1 MRLDVMTFLPALITS
16 LERPEV
22 GSWRISV
29 TPWVL
34 NILVNNFIPTYTLPN
49 KKVKPQTSELNYS
62 ECIMRTG
69 TAVFWVAMITNPH
82 LNSKIEVMMAL
93 APAASVANVKS
104 FVRLSA
110 AFVDPI
116 EVQNYEPKF
125 NRNLLYL
132 LSLSYF
138 PSSS

>member
-1 MRLDVMTFLPALITS
+1 
-16 LERPEV
+16 
-22 GSWRISV
+22 
-29 TPWVL
+29 
-34 NILVNNFIPTYTLPN
+34 
-49 KKVKPQTSELNYS
+49 
-62 ECIMRTG
+62 
-69 TAVFWVAMITNPH
+69 MITNPH

-125 NRNLLYL
+125 SRKLFFFFYL
-132 LSLSYF
+132 SWLF
-138 PSSS
+138 PSFS